1 MATGHH
7 CITVILKCVQDS
19 RGWLEVQTFPPKI
32 QNDMKLILGKIFI
45 GNVNNEFPILL
56 LMAFSM
62 WMRAAMMV
70 LMGTVTK
77 RGYCNCGL
85 CKNCITWRLEPFSPF
100 VGPPLKRLK
109 HTHFLKGN
117 TEALSL
123 FGACSD
129 NGSFHTPPA
138 LSNCI
143 FITFYLK
150 LIGLSYYVGYMPE
163 GKKKLKIRE

>member
-70 LMGTVTK
+70 LMGMVTK
-77 RGYCNCGL
+77 RFLQLRPLQELHNPEARAIQSICGASA
-85 CKNCITWRLEPFSPF
+85 EQ
-100 VGPPLKRLK
+100 
-109 HTHFLKGN
+109 

-123 FGACSD
+123 S
-129 NGSFHTPPA
+129 
-138 LSNCI
+138 
-143 FITFYLK
+143 
-150 LIGLSYYVGYMPE
+150 
-163 GKKKLKIRE
+163 REKY